1 MCRDAFD
8 AIKLYLAPTT
18 ALFAFQRI
26 RTMPVAPLRFP
37 GYSWL
42 ICNCSTC
49 FNHLGWRFDA
59 VQPGLQPPRFWG
71 LRRPALAALSRHGQ
85 GDSAAGTA
93 EDMTDG
99 EEGSG
104 SQSTSEEAEEEEEE
118 TTDVVAMALTVL
130 QRINRLIART
140 GVRAAAR
147 ADDTREGGGTG

>member
-1 MCRDAFD
+1 MPM
-8 AIKLYLAPTT
+8 APH
-18 ALFAFQRI
+18 
-26 RTMPVAPLRFP
+26 RFP

-49 FNHLGWRFDA
+49 FSHLGWRFDA

-71 LRRPALAALSRHGQ
+71 LRRPALAALSRQHGHGQ

-104 SQSTSEEAEEEEEE
+104 SQSEETEEEEEA
-118 TTDVVAMALTVL
+118 TMDDVARALTVL
-130 QRINRLIART
+130 ERINRLIART
-140 GVRAAAR
+140 GGRAAAR
-147 ADDTREGGGTG
+147 EEGGTG

>member
-1 MCRDAFD
+1 MPM
-8 AIKLYLAPTT
+8 APH
-18 ALFAFQRI
+18 
-26 RTMPVAPLRFP
+26 RFP

-49 FNHLGWRFDA
+49 FSHLGWRFDA

-71 LRRPALAALSRHGQ
+71 LRRPALAALAALSRHGQ
-85 GDSAAGTA
+85 GDSAARTA

-140 GVRAAAR
+140 GGRAAAR
-147 ADDTREGGGTG
+147 EEGGTG